1 MNIELV
7 IAYAVGFISC
17 ASVALVAYLLGMAHG
32 TALAERERCVCDLL
46 KEIEGN
52 KGGEDDE

>member
-7 IAYAVGFISC
+7 IAYAVGFVSC
-17 ASVALVAYLLGMAHG
+17 VSVALVAYLLGMAHG

-46 KEIEGN
+46 KEIN
-52 KGGEDDE
+52 KGDENDE